1 MAYKSALCTTFDDAS
16 LSFVSNT
23 FGELFRVTT
32 FGESHGPAV
41 GGVIDG
47 CPPGLT
53 LNMAA
58 INTELER
65 RRTAQSK
72 LVSQRNEPDELEIL
86 SGVFEGATTGTPLAF
101 IIRNKD
107 QNPGAYDHLKDLYRP
122 SHADYAYQAKYGVRD
137 HRGGGRTSARETT
150 SRVVA
155 GSIAKQLLSSVAGI
169 DVLSWVH
176 SVSDITAN
184 VTPTDQSE
192 LLGVTRDQVEATD
205 IRCPDPSTAQTM
217 IEAIEQA
224 RKDGDSLGGTIV
236 ARATGL
242 PAGLGEPVFDR
253 LEATLAKAMLSLP
266 ATKGFEIGS
275 GFSGTTMKG
284 SEHNDPYFTDETG
297 TVRTTTNYSGGTQG
311 GITNGEP
318 LYFRVAFKPTATIS
332 KKQTTTTVSGESV
345 ELEAK
350 GRHDPCVLPRAVPI
364 VEAMT
369 ALVLVDHYLLNKAS
383 GG

>member
-1 MAYKSALCTTFDDAS
+1 M
-16 LSFVSNT
+16 SNT

-47 CPPGLT
+47 CPPGIT
-53 LNMAA
+53 LDLAA
-58 INTELER
+58 ITTELER

-86 SGVFEGATTGTPLAF
+86 SGVFEGVTTGTPLAF
-101 IIRNKD
+101 LIRNKD
-107 QNPGAYDHLKDLYRP
+107 HNPGAYDHLKDLYRP
-122 SHADYAYQAKYGVRD
+122 SHADYTYQAKYGVRD

-155 GSIAKQLLSSVAGI
+155 GAIAKQFLASAAGVDI
-169 DVLSWVH
+169 LSWVH
-176 SVSDITAN
+176 SVSNIEASISATN
-184 VTPTDQSE
+184 QTE
-192 LLGVTRDQVEATD
+192 LLAVTRDQVEAND
-205 IRCPDPSTAQTM
+205 IRCPDPSTAEAM
-217 IEAIEQA
+217 IAAIDKA
-224 RKDGDSLGGTIV
+224 RQNGDSLGGTIV

-275 GFSGTTMKG
+275 GFTGTQMSG
-284 SEHNDPYFTDETG
+284 SEHNDPYFTDKDG
-297 TVRTTTNYSGGTQG
+297 IVKTTTNYSGGTQG

-332 KKQTTTTVSGESV
+332 KKQTTTTVDGESV

-369 ALVLVDHYLLNKAS
+369 ALVLADHYLLNKAL
-383 GG
+383 GA